1 MLLGGGGSRH
11 NYAETKRRAGRY
23 APMTLASRATPAAK
37 RSPAWLAGL
46 ALVGTWALT
55 VMRER
60 EQVPAGDQ
68 PPAVRAVAPLQGWR
82 FWRHVLY
89 RVYEQITE
97 DRLLSLAAGVVFY
110 ALLALFPAITAL
122 VSSYALYAD
131 PGTISKHLATL
142 QNVMPAGSYRIVQEQ
157 INHIISGSTGG
168 LSLAFC
174 VSLAIA
180 LWSANTGL
188 KAIIDALNV
197 VYGVKE
203 QRSFVRLNAVSL
215 VMTVGAIAGLL
226 LALAAVVV
234 VPIVLSYLPFGGA
247 SAAII
252 AWLRWPALMLLLM
265 IGLALL
271 YRFGPN
277 CEHPR
282 WQWFSSGSVFAAL
295 AWLAGSLA
303 LSWYLGNFADYNA
316 TYGSLGAG
324 IGLMMWLWISAI
336 VVLVGAELNSEI
348 AAART
353 IRRKPR
359 AGQAAAA

>member
-1 MLLGGGGSRH
+1 MRGP
-11 NYAETKRRAGRY
+11 GRY
-23 APMTLASRATPAAK
+23 SPMTLASRATPTAK
-37 RSPAWLAGL
+37 RSPAWLTGL
-46 ALVGTWALT
+46 ALLGTWALI

-60 EQVPAGDQ
+60 QQVPAGSQ
-68 PPAVRAVAPLQGWR
+68 SPAARAGAPVQRWR
-82 FWRHVLY
+82 FWKDFLY
-89 RVYEQITE
+89 RLYQEIME

-110 ALLALFPAITAL
+110 GLLAIFPAITAL
-122 VSSYALYAD
+122 VSSYALFSD
-131 PGTISKHLATL
+131 PATITAHLASL
-142 QNVMPAGSYRIVQEQ
+142 QDVMPAGGYRIVQEQ
-157 INHIISGSTGG
+157 INRIISGGTGD

-174 VSLAIA
+174 ASLAIA
-180 LWSANTGL
+180 LWSANAGL

-203 QRSFVRLNAVSL
+203 ERSFIWLNVVSL
-215 VMTVGAIAGLL
+215 AMTIGAIVGLM
-226 LALAAVVV
+226 LAIAAVVV
-234 VPIVLSYLPFGGA
+234 MPVVLSYLPLGSAG
-247 SAAII
+247 AAII

-265 IGLALL
+265 FGLALL

-277 CEHPR
+277 CQHPR
-282 WQWFSSGSVFAAL
+282 WEWFSAGSVFAAL

-348 AAART
+348 AAARANRQGPHADK
-353 IRRKPR
+353 IGGSKP
-359 AGQAAAA
+359 A